1 MLPKYAIIDTILT
14 KDKKGDGILN
24 WNNLLFK
31 KEGNI
36 GILAI
41 NRPDALN
48 ALNSSVL
55 EELSQAIDM
64 INKDND
70 IHVLILTG
78 EGRAFVAGAD
88 IGEMKGM
95 TPMEARDFAEL
106 GLSLFRRIELMEKPV
121 IAAVNGFALGGG
133 CELSMCCD
141 IRIASEK
148 AKFGQPEVGLGIT
161 PGFAGTQRL
170 SRLVGM
176 GRAKELI
183 FTCDIIGAEEAHRIG
198 LANKVVA
205 VDELMD
211 TAMEMA
217 KKILEKSQLAVR
229 YSKTAINRGVETDLD
244 TGMSIEKDLFGLCF
258 ATEDQKEGM
267 AAFLE
272 KRKPDY
278 KLK

>member
-1 MLPKYAIIDTILT
+1 MNLSS
-14 KDKKGDGILN
+14 
-24 WNNLLFK
+24 LLFK

-36 GILAI
+36 GILSI

-48 ALNSSVL
+48 ALNSLVL
-55 EELSQAIDM
+55 DELNQAID
-64 INKDND
+64 IIDKDQD

-88 IGEMKGM
+88 ISEMKSM
-95 TPMEARDFAEL
+95 SPVEARIFAEK
-106 GLSLFRRIELMEKPV
+106 GMSVFRKIELMEKPV
-121 IAAVNGFALGGG
+121 IAAINGFALGGG
-133 CELSMCCD
+133 CELSMCAD

-170 SRLVGM
+170 SRLVGI

-183 FTCDIIGAEEAHRIG
+183 YTCDIVGAEEAYRIG
-198 LANKVVA
+198 LVNKIVSPE
-205 VDELMD
+205 ELMD
-211 TAMEMA
+211 AAIEMA
-217 KKILEKSQLAVR
+217 TKIVSKSQLAVR
-229 YSKTAINRGVETDLD
+229 YSKAAINRGIETDLD

-267 AAFLE
+267 DAFLN
-272 KRKPDY
+272 KRKPEY

>member
-1 MLPKYAIIDTILT
+1 LISNKAFDIILT
-14 KDKKGDGILN
+14 KGDDVLSLD
-24 WNNLLFK
+24 NLLFK

-36 GILAI
+36 GILSI

-48 ALNSSVL
+48 ALNSAVL
-55 EELSQAIDM
+55 DDLDNAIDM
-64 INKDND
+64 INSDEEVY
-70 IHVLILTG
+70 VLILTG

-95 TPMEARDFAEL
+95 NTTEARVFAEK
-106 GLSLFRRIELMEKPV
+106 GLSVFRKLELMEKPV

-133 CELSMCCD
+133 CELSMACD

-170 SRLVGM
+170 SRLVGI

-183 FTCDIIGAEEAHRIG
+183 FTCDIINAEEAYRIG
-198 LANKVVA
+198 LVNKVVSGE
-205 VDELMD
+205 ELMGV
-211 TAMEMA
+211 AIEMA
-217 KKILEKSQLAVR
+217 NKIISKAQLAVR
-229 YSKTAINRGVETDLD
+229 YAKTAINRGMETDLD
-244 TGMSIEKDLFGLCF
+244 TGMAIEKDLFGLCF

-267 AAFLE
+267 GAFLE
-272 KRKPDY
+272 KRTPSY